1 MRTLALPEADK
12 AAPEA
17 QGISVRRRFLR
28 TDGTEADLAT
38 LVRGEMILVEVSL
51 SAPAK
56 TTYADLVVE
65 ELLPACFEP
74 DQSSLDGFPW
84 MEKYDRAWELRRE
97 LRDDRVL
104 GFSRRFDL
112 EPGKTATFVYA
123 VRVVSAGAFILPGS
137 SVEAMYAPAIRARG
151 ASQRIRVE
159 K

>member
-1 MRTLALPEADK
+1 MTNPKVLTLNNYPDSWQQRYHEAGYLQVD
-12 AAPEA
+12 P
-17 QGISVRRRFLR
+17 SVRLGHISRQPLIWSDEMFAETPQLWA
-28 TDGTEADLAT
+28 EARDQGLGVGWA
-38 LVRGEMILVEVSL
+38 
-51 SAPAK
+51 
-56 TTYADLVVE
+56 
-65 ELLPACFEP
+65 
-74 DQSSLDGFPW
+74 QSSLDGFPW
-84 MEKYDRAWELRRE
+84 MEKYNRAWELRRE

-123 VRVVSAGAFILPGS
+123 VRVVSAGVFILPGS